1 MSTLKDKRCKKK
13 TRKKIQITK
22 GKQTLTI
29 CVYKLETL
37 KKKKV
42 LTTQNTGTYT
52 FLQVKYMNI
61 VEKQNKTR
69 KHTVGKKLQPITE
82 KQFHIKDD

>member
-1 MSTLKDKRCKKK
+1 MC
-13 TRKKIQITK
+13 IQVRNIK
-22 GKQTLTI
+22 
-29 CVYKLETL
+29 